1 MNFVRDMAPELSV
14 LLLLILMVGTLLL
27 TFILSQ

>member
-14 LLLLILMVGTLLL
+14 LLLLILMSGTLLL

>member
-14 LLLLILMVGTLLL
+14 LMFLILMSGVLLL
-27 TFILSQ
+27 TYVLSH